1 MGPSGSAL
9 VADDHVVVDHVVAM
23 ETYLL
28 VVEAVLTAM
37 GGVLSM
43 MSQEEVEEPLIMK
56 RKKQIFSWN

>member
-1 MGPSGSAL
+1 VGPSGSAL

-28 VVEAVLTAM
+28 VVEVVPTAM

-43 MSQEEVEEPLIMK
+43 MSQEEVEERLVMK
-56 RKKQIFSWN
+56 